1 MPRADFERKL
11 NLVQDEVVELS
22 SMVEKAKY
30 KAIDALK
37 SRDIELSKQVVEE
50 DDDIDNKQQALDN
63 KAFQRNQQGWKS
75 MVDFSKGMRLGQRH
89 PFLEKMAARPY

>member
-22 SMVEKAKY
+22 SMVEKAIF

-50 DDDIDNKQQALDN
+50 DDDIDNKQQALEDLC
-63 KAFQRNQQGWKS
+63 
-75 MVDFSKGMRLGQRH
+75 VDLIA
-89 PFLEKMAARPY
+89 LEAPMN